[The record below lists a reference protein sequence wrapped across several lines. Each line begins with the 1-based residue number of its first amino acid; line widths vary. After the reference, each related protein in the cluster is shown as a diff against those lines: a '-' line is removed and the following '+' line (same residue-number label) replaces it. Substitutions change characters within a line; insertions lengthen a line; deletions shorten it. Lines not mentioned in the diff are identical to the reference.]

1 MEKVITLFATI
12 LAFSLCNPAKAT
24 LDAPPVVWQKTLGG
38 SDSDYGRSVQQTT
51 DGGFIIA
58 GSTHSFGAGYY
69 GDVYLIKT
77 DSAGNLLWQKAIG
90 GSDWD
95 GGNSVQQTADGGFII
110 AGGTTS
116 FGAGYGD
123 VYLVKVGFEGCQRW
137 DFNCDRSVDFF
148 DFAEFANHWLEE
160 K

>member
-1 MEKVITLFATI
+1 MFDALVVCEKTFGV
-12 LAFSLCNPAKAT
+12 SN
-24 LDAPPVVWQKTLGG
+24 DDLGH
-38 SDSDYGRSVQQTT
+38 SVQQTT
-51 DGGFIIA
+51 DGGFIIV
-58 GSTHSFGAGYY
+58 GGTQSFGAGSE
-69 GDVYLIKT
+69 DVYLIKT
-77 DSAGNLLWQKAIG
+77 DSEGNLLWQKAIG

-123 VYLVKVGFEGCQRW
+123 VYLVKVGFEGCERW
-137 DFNCDRSVDFF
+137 DFNCDRRVDFF
-148 DFAEFANHWLEE
+148 DFAEFAEHWLEE